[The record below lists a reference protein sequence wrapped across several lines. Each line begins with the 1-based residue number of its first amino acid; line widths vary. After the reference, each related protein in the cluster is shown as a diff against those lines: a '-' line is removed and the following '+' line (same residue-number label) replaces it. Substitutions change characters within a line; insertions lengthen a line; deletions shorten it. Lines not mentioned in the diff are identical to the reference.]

1 MVVTDSIALS
11 MYHIPPLIGTW
22 FISIG
27 ILANNDEN
35 KVCI

>member
-11 MYHIPPLIGTW
+11 TYHIPPLVGTW

-27 ILANNDEN
+27 ILAHDDEN
-35 KVCI
+35 EMCI